1 MKNRFLLSSYP
12 NTTFWICFFILN
24 ALLFLPLYWL
34 NRDSSSFWPL
44 GNPFRDGLVSFLN
57 GLLVWRDNFDPFR
70 LNVEAPILVALWV
83 HVGWLRGRTYR
94 ILFAL
99 IYLIA
104 LIYYIYE
111 GVALSMFAVE
121 PVFYGQYEWFVD
133 GATFL
138 LEHVQVPIYL
148 YIAAISGLIALVLA
162 IWALISAMLG
172 GVPVE
177 KLSRWSRMSVAIMA
191 LVALGCTLWFRAALA
206 NPMMAL
212 SSLSYKLEKNVE
224 DSLKL
229 YHEVSSFDDTLM
241 REAYD
246 FRGMDLAKKPNLY
259 LIFVE
264 SYGSVLYKRPD
275 YLQKY
280 TALTNE
286 LDATLK
292 EHGLHVKSTLS
303 TAPTWGGGSWMSY
316 TSAFMGLRIDEH
328 PEYLTLFDKY
338 QTQTYPDLGFYLQS
352 QGYQYERLVALSTE
366 LSDSAW
372 QKYSNF
378 YKADAWIRYHDLGYT
393 GPGYGWGPAPPDQYT
408 INKAHELIT
417 QNSDGPFAL
426 FYITQNS
433 HYPWI
438 PHPTLV
444 KDWRTLNQV
453 QNVND
458 QVDPEAIAH
467 ETRRQNYFN
476 AIEYQLRF
484 LTDYMIH
491 LDDDNAIFV
500 LLGDHQ
506 PPRVSRRS
514 DGWETPLHII
524 SKDERFIDSLAEY
537 GFVDGLRVQS
547 MEPTLR
553 HEGFYSMFTRALL
566 ASYGKDPTNL
576 PEYRPTGFLFASGAL
591 TKER

>member
-1 MKNRFLLSSYP
+1 MKTRFSPSVYP
-12 NTTFWICFFILN
+12 NVTFWLCFFILN

-34 NRDSSSFWPL
+34 NRDSSSFLPL
-44 GNPFRDGLVSFLN
+44 GNPLRDGFASFFN

-83 HVGWLRGRTYR
+83 HVGWLRGRVYR
-94 ILFAL
+94 ILFAI

-138 LEHVQVPIYL
+138 LEHMQLPIYL
-148 YIAAISGLIALVLA
+148 YIAAISGLIAAVLA

-177 KLSRWSRMSVAIMA
+177 KLSRWSRMSVAIIA
-191 LVALGCTLWFRAALA
+191 LVALGCTIWFRAALA
-206 NPMMAL
+206 NPMMAV

-224 DSLKL
+224 ESLRL
-229 YHEVSSFDDTLM
+229 YKDVSSFDDTLM

-246 FRGMDLAKKPNLY
+246 YRGMDMAKKPNLY
-259 LIFVE
+259 LIFIE

-275 YLQKY
+275 YLQQY
-280 TALTNE
+280 TALTTE

-316 TSAFMGLRIDEH
+316 TSAFMGMRINEH

-338 QTQTYPDLGFYLQS
+338 QTQTYPDLGYYLKS
-352 QGYQYERLVALSTE
+352 QGYQYYRLAALSTE
-366 LSDSAW
+366 LKESAW
-372 QKYSNF
+372 QKYMNF
-378 YKADAWIRYHDLGYT
+378 YKADEWIRYPDLAYT

-417 QNSDGPFAL
+417 QKTDGPFAL

-444 KDWRTLNQV
+444 DDWHTLNQV
-453 QNVND
+453 PDTND
-458 QVDPEAIAH
+458 KTDPEAITH
-467 ETRRQNYFN
+467 EMRRQNYFN
-476 AIEYQLRF
+476 AVEYQLRF
-484 LTDYMIH
+484 MTDYIIN
-491 LDDDNAIFV
+491 LDDDNAIFM

-524 SKDERFIDSLAEY
+524 SKDQRFIDSLAAY

-566 ASYGKDPTNL
+566 MNYGKDPTNL

-591 TKER
+591 AKER